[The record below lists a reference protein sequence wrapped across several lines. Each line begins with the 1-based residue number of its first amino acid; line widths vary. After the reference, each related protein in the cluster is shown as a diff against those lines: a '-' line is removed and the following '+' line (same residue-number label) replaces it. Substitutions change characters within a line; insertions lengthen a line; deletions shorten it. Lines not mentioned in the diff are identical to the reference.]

1 MSLIYCPECGHEV
14 SPIATACP
22 NCGHPFKP
30 TPSVH
35 ATPVPR
41 VVVTDIPPE
50 KEGFPTWA
58 FVPIGVLAV
67 VALFALFYAFSR
79 NNDNANERL
88 NVNLTAK
95 RTPEGPRETARTESQ
110 TVTVPPSSTTTTT
123 ESQTVQVP
131 GSQATVTAPPDKGVA
146 IVDAKIATRS
156 GSPLPV
162 RNEKFYLLDKDLES
176 ILDSA
181 NLDPIEGQSSLL
193 TSFGLSVM
201 NPGKYSEFNRRAMDA
216 IRRHIKFSTTTDGS
230 GKGQMSNVEPD
241 SYYLFGV
248 TKTKEGFAIWSSP
261 VSIAA
266 GQNNLNL
273 SPQSITEVRE

>member
-22 NCGHPFKP
+22 NCGHPFHP
-30 TPSVH
+30 APSVH
-35 ATPVPR
+35 TTPVPR
-41 VVVTDIPPE
+41 VIVTDIPPE

-79 NNDNANERL
+79 SNDNANDRV
-88 NVNLTAK
+88 NVNLSAK
-95 RTPEGPRETARTESQ
+95 RPSEGPREAGRTDSQ
-110 TVTVPPSSTTTTT
+110 TVSAPPSSTD
-123 ESQTVQVP
+123 SQTVNVP
-131 GSQATVTAPPDKGVA
+131 GSQTTVTSPPDKGIAVLE
-146 IVDAKIATRS
+146 AKVATRS
-156 GSPLPV
+156 GSPQPV

-176 ILDSA
+176 ILSDTG
-181 NLDPIEGQSSLL
+181 LDPIEGQSSLL

-201 NPGKYSEFNRRAMDA
+201 NPGRYGDFHRGAMDA
-216 IRRHIKFSTTTDGS
+216 IRRHVKYSTTTDGS
-230 GKGQMSNVEPD
+230 GKGQVQNIEPN

-248 TKTKEGFAIWSSP
+248 TKTKEGFAIWSSQ

-273 SPQSITEVRE
+273 LPQRITEIVE